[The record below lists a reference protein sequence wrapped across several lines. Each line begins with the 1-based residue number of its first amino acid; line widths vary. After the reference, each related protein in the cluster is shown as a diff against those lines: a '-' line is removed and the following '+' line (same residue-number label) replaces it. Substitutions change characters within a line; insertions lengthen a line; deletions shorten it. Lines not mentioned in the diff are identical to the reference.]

1 MMKRFLVL
9 SMVMLTGSGALAG
22 CMYKRTETERV
33 NTPPPNTVAVV
44 RPSQRVYT
52 YSEGR
57 YELRGD
63 GTSASPYYWVWI
75 PTGTQAVTP
84 PPLPPLPR

>member
-1 MMKRFLVL
+1 MVKRLLVL
-9 SMVMLTGSGALAG
+9 SMVTLTGIGALAG
-22 CMYKRTETERV
+22 CMYKRTETERTL
-33 NTPPPNTVAVV
+33 TPPPNQVAVV
-44 RPSQRVYT
+44 RPTQRVYT

-75 PTGTQAVTP
+75 PNGAQSVTP
-84 PPLPPLPR
+84 PPLPALPR